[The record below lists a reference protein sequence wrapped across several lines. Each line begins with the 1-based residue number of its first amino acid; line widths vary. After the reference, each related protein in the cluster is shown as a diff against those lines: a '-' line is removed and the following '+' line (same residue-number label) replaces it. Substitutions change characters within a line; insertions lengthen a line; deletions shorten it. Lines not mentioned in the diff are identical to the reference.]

1 MANHLNLET
10 KTVAVSMLC
19 EGNSIRSIERITGVH
34 RDTIMRL
41 GVRIGEGC
49 RQIMDGKMR
58 NLPCRLIQ
66 VDEVWGFVGMKQK
79 TALRRHSK
87 AGVGDVWTWVAL
99 DSETK
104 LVPTFAVG
112 DRSGYMADCFIE
124 DLASRLSHRV
134 QLSSDALRAYTDAVE
149 RAFGA
154 GVDYG
159 SIVKTFSHSDLEEQ
173 RRYSPPEVMN
183 VKRIPVAGNPVVDLI
198 STSHVE
204 KQNHTLRMHCRR
216 LTRLTNAFSK
226 KLENFKAAV
235 ALHYAYY
242 NFVKSNIAIRCTPA
256 MSAGVT
262 NTFWTVRDLIEMI
275 EA

>member
-1 MANHLNLET
+1 MNKLDIEK
-10 KTVAVSMLC
+10 KTAAVGMLC
-19 EGNSIRSIERITGVH
+19 EGSSIRSIERITGIH
-34 RDTIMRL
+34 RDTVMRL

-49 RQIMDGKMR
+49 RQIMDDKMR

-66 VDEVWGFVGMKQK
+66 VDEIWGFVGMKNR
-79 TALRRHSK
+79 TALRNRTS
-87 AGVGDVWTWVAL
+87 GDVGDVWTWVAL

-112 DRSGYMADCFIE
+112 DRSGYMADTFIE

-134 QLSSDALRAYTDAVE
+134 QISSDALRAYTDAVE

-154 GVDYG
+154 EVDYG

-226 KLENFKAAV
+226 KFENFQAAV
-235 ALHYAYY
+235 ALNFVYY
-242 NFVKSNIAIRCTPA
+242 NFCKSHLAIRMTPA
-256 MSAGVT
+256 QAAGIESSQ
-262 NTFWTVRDLIEMI
+262 WTVAELVKRCGE
-275 EA
+275 

>member
-1 MANHLNLET
+1 MNTLSLDK
-10 KTVAVSMLC
+10 KTTAISMLC
-19 EGNSIRSIERITGVH
+19 EGNSIRAVERITGVH

-41 GVRIGEGC
+41 GVRMGEGC
-49 RQIMDGKMR
+49 QRIMDEKMR
-58 NLPCRLIQ
+58 NLPCRLLQ
-66 VDEVWGFVGMKQK
+66 VDEVWGYVGMKQK
-79 TALRRHSK
+79 TAFRNR
-87 AGVGDVWTWVAL
+87 ATGDVGDVWTWVAL

-112 DRSGYMADCFIE
+112 DRSGYMADIFIE

-134 QLSSDALRAYTDAVE
+134 QISTDALRVYTDAVE

-154 GVDYG
+154 EVDYG

-256 MSAGVT
+256 MAAGVT
-262 NTFWTVRDLIEMI
+262 NTFWTVRDLVEMI
-275 EA
+275 EQ